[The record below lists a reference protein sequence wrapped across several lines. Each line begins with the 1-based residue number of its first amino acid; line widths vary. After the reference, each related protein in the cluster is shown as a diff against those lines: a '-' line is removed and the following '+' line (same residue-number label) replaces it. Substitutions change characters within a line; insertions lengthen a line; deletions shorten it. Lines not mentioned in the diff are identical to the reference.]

1 MLTTKTAQSLDV
13 NGPEKY
19 FVNNHCVELCFT
31 PEQGRFMRSKK
42 LIKSGEIVLTVE
54 PYAIT
59 VAEEFKTFGCFN
71 CMQVDLNEPQM
82 FKCADCNNVWYCSTK
97 CQEEA
102 AAWHAPI
109 CVALKSLIKV
119 AHVDDWTKSTV
130 RLLLQMYLRRY
141 VEEKKVIIGQ
151 SNGNVKEGEI
161 SESIVNNISQI
172 SINAQNNTNNNNNS
186 EMLNMDVNNNTEDVN
201 MNNGNNQRNY
211 GSDEKSYELSWRDVA
226 VLISNRSLFNKG
238 NMSYFNDLRR
248 ILLNVTHK
256 APLKLDA
263 NENFIETMCQLIQ
276 NGFGVRKYGNFCYGY
291 AIYPVASYFN
301 HSCWPNL
308 VFDQRGKLMHFVALH
323 DIPEKTELNISYIP
337 LNETGP
343 VRQKKLLTDYHFKC
357 LCPGCR
363 PKPKKEKPVKSGS
376 EEKNNSNSGEN
387 SNNENTSSSEELF
400 TSQKRKKKK
409 RSRWTAASNNNSG
422 GNRHH
427 FIPNTNKESN
437 TDSHHMSIDAHNTT
451 EEEDTDVDAFQRD
464 YVCQAFECEGKGLI
478 YKTAHGQRLCNLCL
492 QSPDIV
498 ATTSKLI

>member
-1 MLTTKTAQSLDV
+1 
-13 NGPEKY
+13 
-19 FVNNHCVELCFT
+19 
-31 PEQGRFMRSKK
+31 
-42 LIKSGEIVLTVE
+42 
-54 PYAIT
+54 
-59 VAEEFKTFGCFN
+59 
-71 CMQVDLNEPQM
+71 
-82 FKCADCNNVWYCSTK
+82 
-97 CQEEA
+97 
-102 AAWHAPI
+102 
-109 CVALKSLIKV
+109 
-119 AHVDDWTKSTV
+119 
-130 RLLLQMYLRRY
+130 
-141 VEEKKVIIGQ
+141 
-151 SNGNVKEGEI
+151 
-161 SESIVNNISQI
+161 
-172 SINAQNNTNNNNNS
+172 
-186 EMLNMDVNNNTEDVN
+186 
-201 MNNGNNQRNY
+201 
-211 GSDEKSYELSWRDVA
+211 
-226 VLISNRSLFNKG
+226 
-238 NMSYFNDLRR
+238 
-248 ILLNVTHK
+248 
-256 APLKLDA
+256 
-263 NENFIETMCQLIQ
+263 
-276 NGFGVRKYGNFCYGY
+276 
-291 AIYPVASYFN
+291 
-301 HSCWPNL
+301 
-308 VFDQRGKLMHFVALH
+308 MHFVALH

-427 FIPNTNKESN
+427 FIPNTSKESN